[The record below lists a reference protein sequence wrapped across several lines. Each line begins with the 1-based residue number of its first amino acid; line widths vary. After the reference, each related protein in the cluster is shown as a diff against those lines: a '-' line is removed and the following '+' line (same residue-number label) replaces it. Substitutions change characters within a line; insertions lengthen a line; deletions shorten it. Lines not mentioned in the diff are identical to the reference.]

1 MPRLRPRLLL
11 LSLALVAG
19 ATSAAPA
26 SAATVT
32 GGSLDWT
39 AANVYETGAP
49 AGTNRTWLGYVTGPP
64 PLAVGS
70 ATPSAGATGDT
81 VDTGSARGATE
92 LYTWSYGATGGSY
105 DEYTGT
111 GTIDYTGVVTFNST
125 AHGFTITVDNP
136 QVVLNGNTGQVFASG
151 QSSSGTYDR
160 SAPLFNLDLSNS
172 NVTLHADGTRSI
184 TGIVPSLA
192 TANTAFPANYAVGAG
207 PDRTPNTFG
216 AFGLQVRLSGGGGG
230 SIGPAGPAGPIGPVG
245 PAGPQGPAGKATVQ
259 RARLKRAPFPGRRS
273 HQVVVMTKRG
283 RMVTTGRVRGR
294 NLRLKASVGRIEGVY
309 VLRRVGRL
317 RSGKRTVA
325 VRIG

>member
-1 MPRLRPRLLL
+1 MARLRPRLLL

-19 ATSAAPA
+19 AASAAPA

-49 AGTNRTWLGYVTGPP
+49 TGTNRTWLGYVTGPP

-81 VDTGSARGATE
+81 VDTGSAAGRP

-111 GTIDYTGVVTFNST
+111 GTIEYTGVLTFNST

-151 QSSSGTYDR
+151 QSSGGTYDR

-172 NVTLHADGTRSI
+172 DVTLHADGTRSI

-192 TANTAFPANYAVGAG
+192 TANTAFPANYAGRRRAG
-207 PDRTPNTFG
+207 PDAQHVRRLRSAAAPGGRRRLPRPGRPGG
-216 AFGLQVRLSGGGGG
+216 ADRPGRSR
-230 SIGPAGPAGPIGPVG
+230 GPARPGR
-245 PAGPQGPAGKATVQ
+245 AGKATVQ
-259 RARLKRAPFPGRRS
+259 RARLKRAPFPGGRS

-283 RMVTTGRVRGR
+283 RMVTTGRVRG
-294 NLRLKASVGRIEGVY
+294 A
-309 VLRRVGRL
+309 
-317 RSGKRTVA
+317 A
-325 VRIG
+325 CA